1 MSNGKKLKYSIRTTD
16 RIPVDYARARR
27 AYPKLLYTKNGKS
40 SKVIPVDQARH
51 TASQMR
57 RFLKKFTFTGT
68 ADGEADRIEVTLINC
83 DWRWMRSWM
92 PKKKDKISASI
103 IMKHWKSGET
113 TRIFRCGTFL
123 IDNLGMSGPELACTV
138 GATSIPETSSFRA
151 TERKKAWKKATLKE
165 IAKKI
170 AARYRM
176 KLVFDGEDFSVGT
189 VEQNDQTDCSFLTE
203 LCQEYNYGIKMYKGK
218 LVIYSKKKYEE
229 KGVVGTIS
237 RRMLLDFAFETNISG
252 TYTGAKMKYTKADS
266 DEETVVK
273 VGKGNRWFIVSG
285 DADSIAQ
292 ARRKALAAVN
302 RENEATTT
310 LDITIRGNTRYN
322 ETDTVRIRGLYRL
335 SGKYFI
341 DQVIHDIDADSGFTT
356 KLTMHKVQ
364 KRVTK

>member
-1 MSNGKKLKYSIRTTD
+1 
-16 RIPVDYARARR
+16 
-27 AYPKLLYTKNGKS
+27 
-40 SKVIPVDQARH
+40 
-51 TASQMR
+51 
-57 RFLKKFTFTGT
+57 
-68 ADGEADRIEVTLINC
+68 
-83 DWRWMRSWM
+83 
-92 PKKKDKISASI
+92 
-103 IMKHWKSGET
+103 
-113 TRIFRCGTFL
+113 
-123 IDNLGMSGPELACTV
+123 
-138 GATSIPETSSFRA
+138 
-151 TERKKAWKKATLKE
+151 
-165 IAKKI
+165 
-170 AARYRM
+170 M
-176 KLVFDGEDFSVGT
+176 KLVFNGEDFSVGT
-189 VEQNDQTDCSFLTE
+189 VEQNEQTDCSFLTE

-285 DADSIAQ
+285 DADNIAQ

-310 LDITIRGNTRYN
+310 LDLTIRGNTRYN